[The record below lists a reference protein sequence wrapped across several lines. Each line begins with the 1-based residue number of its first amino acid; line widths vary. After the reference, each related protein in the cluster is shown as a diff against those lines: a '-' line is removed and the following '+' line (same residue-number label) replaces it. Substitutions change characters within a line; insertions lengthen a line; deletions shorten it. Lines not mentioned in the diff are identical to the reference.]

1 MKRLARQLRIITL
14 ILSLLF
20 ALSTPLAVSATDT
33 GETEREVKDILVL
46 FKNKD
51 PGLEK
56 FFETAKGYA
65 VFPSV
70 DKGAAGIGGAY
81 GIGLLYGGGQLL
93 GVAELIQVTV
103 GLQLGGQSYA
113 EIIFFENETTLESFK
128 EGRFALSAQA
138 SAVALSEGASANAK
152 YELGVAVFTMA
163 RSGLMFEASVG
174 GQKFSFTPLGK

>member
-1 MKRLARQLRIITL
+1 
-14 ILSLLF
+14 
-20 ALSTPLAVSATDT
+20 
-33 GETEREVKDILVL
+33 
-46 FKNKD
+46 
-51 PGLEK
+51 
-56 FFETAKGYA
+56 
-65 VFPSV
+65 
-70 DKGAAGIGGAY
+70 
-81 GIGLLYGGGQLL
+81 LL